1 MEWGATI
8 ANGTGWIKSQMIM
21 APITALLN
29 IVLTIVFKNILNSWI
44 AIQVS
49 NIFSLMP
56 VAIVQFI
63 YIKQKIRYVL
73 YKERLE
79 VMTIHEE

>member
-1 MEWGATI
+1 
-8 ANGTGWIKSQMIM
+8 MIM